1 MAAKCSYK
9 PIGGVVSVLLYP
21 SDSVGT
27 ALFSTEGCEVEFCKA
42 AIEVELLDDSS
53 YYEEKIENRGG
64 ILRVSHTLH
73 LKANRLIAEQWTD
86 NDFLEQAATD
96 GLIADVKM
104 NDGRHLLVGYS
115 KNYGDEQPLRLEYLI
130 SSSGTSPSE
139 QPTTIL
145 QLVSMD
151 TEFSQEIL

>member
-1 MAAKCSYK
+1 MAAKYSYK
-9 PIGGVVSVLLYP
+9 PVGGVVSVLLYP

-27 ALFSTEGCEVEFCKA
+27 ALFSKEGCEVEFGGV

-53 YYEEKIENRGG
+53 YYEEKIENRCGA
-64 ILRVSHTLH
+64 LRVSHTLQ
-73 LKANRLIAEQWTD
+73 LKANRLIAEQWLN

-96 GLIADVKM
+96 GLIADIGM

-115 KNYGDEQPLRLEYLI
+115 KNYGNEQPLRLEYLI

-139 QPTTIL
+139 QPTAIL
-145 QLVSMD
+145 RLVSVD